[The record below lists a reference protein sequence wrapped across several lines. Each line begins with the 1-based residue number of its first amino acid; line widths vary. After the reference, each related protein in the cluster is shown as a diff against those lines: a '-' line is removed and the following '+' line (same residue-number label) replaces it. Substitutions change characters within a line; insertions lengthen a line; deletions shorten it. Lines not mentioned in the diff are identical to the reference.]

1 MLGQMIDASR
11 GAVSTMI
18 GMTFGQRIGISR
30 DIISETMWRTFGYIT
45 NTGRDIVIIGG
56 VATRNNVII
65 FMGCFVLSPCYV
77 TS

>member
-1 MLGQMIDASR
+1 MIDASR

-45 NTGRDIVIIGG
+45 NTGRDVVIIG
-56 VATRNNVII
+56 VVDVIVS
-65 FMGCFVLSPCYV
+65 MDCSVRGPCYV